1 MEDAATA
8 EVSRVQLHT
17 WCLHGVTTAEGRKVD
32 KDYILRILKEETD
45 EMASKSP
52 KGNKVQLAAQYLAGE
67 ITGEK
72 YSDFLTTLLYDEIT
86 SVGSPK
92 PASKL

>member
-8 EVSRVQLHT
+8 EVSRSQLHSWT
-17 WCLHGVTTAEGRKVD
+17 LHNVLTAEGRRVD
-32 KDYILRILKEETD
+32 KAYMLQLLTEET
-45 EMASKSP
+45 EVLAKSAP
-52 KGNKVQLAAQYLAGE
+52 RGNKYREAAQFLASE

-86 SVGSPK
+86 NPGSPK